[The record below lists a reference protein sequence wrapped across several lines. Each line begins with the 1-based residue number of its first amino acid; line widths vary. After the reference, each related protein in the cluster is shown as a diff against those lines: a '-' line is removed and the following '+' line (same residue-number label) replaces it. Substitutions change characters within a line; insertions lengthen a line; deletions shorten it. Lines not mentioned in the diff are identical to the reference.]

1 MFKSFKQTSNKKAM
15 IPVGVYASEVKAVE
29 FHPDYADESAIL
41 ITYELTGPGESQK
54 VQSYKETFFLNDANK
69 RTKVFFE
76 YLDANGITPET
87 LKSFEGCSE
96 ELTIKKNVRG
106 AVTFPTIT
114 ERRFVSQGDEDV
126 AI

>member
-1 MFKSFKQTSNKKAM
+1 MFKSFKKTTNRKSTIA
-15 IPVGVYASEVKAVE
+15 VGVYASKVTTVE
-29 FHPDYADESAIL
+29 FHPDYVDESAIR
-41 ITYELTGPGESQK
+41 ITYELTGLGENK
-54 VQSYKETFFLNDANK
+54 NVHIYKETFFLNDANK